1 MKEILN
7 GLSLLF
13 LIQGIGGL
21 INHLTNGGKSWFLV
35 NYISAFQGWEI
46 LVDILL
52 IVFSFSSI
60 CLSFDNNSSDIIFLS
75 SLLLLF

>member
-52 IVFSFSSI
+52 IVIGGMIGLLPMKVSRSSK
-60 CLSFDNNSSDIIFLS
+60 NKY
-75 SLLLLF
+75 

>member
-21 INHLTNGGKSWFLV
+21 INHFTDGGKSWFLV

-52 IVFSFSSI
+52 IVVGGMIGLLAMKVSRSSEKK
-60 CLSFDNNSSDIIFLS
+60 
-75 SLLLLF
+75 